1 MTFIFV
7 GALENPCGMSFANFP
22 LPASFH
28 CFTDGFI
35 NVFLSVVLTDR
46 SPHKVISYC
55 LKFLKSVG
63 VTTAQHP
70 QLYLCNFTCQQL
82 CLFLF
87 DRHKKATVLVA

>member
-7 GALENPCGMSFANFP
+7 GALENPSGMSFANFP

-63 VTTAQHP
+63 GNYRPTSTIVPIQPYMSTIVP
-70 QLYLCNFTCQQL
+70 IFI
-82 CLFLF
+82 
-87 DRHKKATVLVA
+87 